1 MDIFIEVQD
10 ELIKQQIEKYVN
22 VYRSMVLMHE
32 DNSVDFSIYISDSVK
47 NYHKYH
53 NTIVVGFE
61 ISGFRNVLDINDGA
75 VFFQVL
81 HSLVKDSISLKETVH
96 VNAENLVRVDA
107 IVSVESYNR
116 KSIVKMLKHEYP
128 SDLNYKQWYERLR
141 YRNFIEVHRGVL
153 INVDYIEMIH
163 NDIIYMKNA
172 TTVPV
177 SRRKRS
183 SLKHILKLFQIKIQE

>member
-10 ELIKQQIEKYVN
+10 EPSKELIEKYIN
-22 VYRSMVLMHE
+22 VYQSMVLMHE
-32 DNSVDFSIYISDSVK
+32 DNPVDFSIYISDSVK

-61 ISGFRNVLDINDGA
+61 ISGFRNVVDIRDGA
-75 VFFQVL
+75 LFFQVL
-81 HSLVKDSISLKETVH
+81 HNLVKDVIHLKETVH
-96 VNAENLVRVDA
+96 VNAEKLVRVDA

-172 TTVPV
+172 TTVPI
-177 SRRKRS
+177 SRRKKS